1 MQLWSDE
8 IEAMRPEARES
19 VTSGMEA
26 MRAMIGNRG
35 AIDPNARQ
43 VRARQAAARDVRARA
58 T

>member
-8 IEAMRPEARES
+8 IEAMRPEARDS

-35 AIDPNARQ
+35 AIDPNLDKFERASCSARCS
-43 VRARQAAARDVRARA
+43 R
-58 T
+58 